1 MLMSKLP
8 PISAT
13 IITLNEEINIVA
25 CIRSLRG
32 LCQEVIVLDSNSTD
46 ATRELAQQEGAIV
59 HIQKYLGDGHQKSK
73 AAELASHDWILSI
86 DADERPDDDLGAFIS
101 GLTLKDA
108 DTAYA
113 FKRKNFLGTRH
124 ILAGGFY
131 PDYVTRLYNKT
142 TSGYKLTRK
151 HSSVDAPQ
159 LVKANAH
166 ILHYTYADLHEW
178 VTRLNW
184 LSSRDAQAMYQSGK
198 KPASAGGHATAAFIR
213 KYFLKRGFLQGQDG
227 LTVAMTTAFA
237 CYMKYIKLQE
247 IYDLSSRPNNDNNQE
262 EKRREKRLVKNSC

>member
-1 MLMSKLP
+1 MSELL

-13 IITLNEEINIVA
+13 VITLNEEEKIVH

-32 LCQEVIVLDSNSTD
+32 FCQEVIVLDSNSTD
-46 ATRELAQQEGAIV
+46 ATRELAQQEGATV
-59 HIQKYLGDGHQKSK
+59 HIQTYLGDGNQKAK
-73 AAELASHDWILSI
+73 AAELARHDWILSI
-86 DADERPDDDLGAFIS
+86 DADERPDDDLGTFIS
-101 GLTLKDA
+101 GLTFKDA

-113 FKRKNFLGTRH
+113 FKRKNFLGTRQVF
-124 ILAGGFY
+124 AGGFY

-142 TSGYKLTRK
+142 TSGYKLTMK
-151 HSSVDAPQ
+151 HSSVDAPR
-159 LVKANAH
+159 LVKVDAH

-213 KYFLKRGFLQGQDG
+213 KYILQRGFLQGQDG

-237 CYMKYIKLQE
+237 CYMKYSKLQE
-247 IYDLSSRPNNDNNQE
+247 IYDLSSNPDNDQ
-262 EKRREKRLVKNSC
+262 